1 LVLQEAV
8 DFKISNEIL
17 RLLENEYNEQQG
29 GITTPKVDI
38 ENLKTANQFP
48 PLKTAQSIPLTM
60 KSPLKVQ
67 VQGASG
73 RVRNRNEAVNRATRE
88 EIIRW
93 AHKNE
98 CYVMQAEGDFGN
110 SFSSQFSNL
119 DISGFDQDKS
129 ILREPKSQKP
139 LISTR
144 IDFTRGRTA
153 NSKKEG
159 EDLIT

>member
-60 KSPLKVQ
+60 RVV

-98 CYVMQAEGDFGN
+98 CYVMQAEGDSEGDFGN